1 MREGSSCRC
10 QKSAP
15 RYYQENKVKSNQ
27 RSVEASLVW
36 LAVLGGI
43 GRAPVASGSV
53 ATLVAGVPAAWVM
66 STIRQPLYGAVLL
79 TAFLLVS
86 WLACDV
92 AANKLGKKDPR
103 EVVVDELA
111 GYLVTMF
118 ALPATLLSLAI
129 GFLLFRIFDIWKPWP
144 IRVADT
150 KVPGGL
156 GILLD
161 DLLAGLAAHLLLR
174 AILALLG

>member
-1 MREGSSCRC
+1 M
-10 QKSAP
+10 
-15 RYYQENKVKSNQ
+15 KSNQ
-27 RSVEASLVW
+27 SNVETSLVW
-36 LAVLGGI
+36 LATLGGL

-53 ATLVAGVPAAWVM
+53 ATLVAGVPAAWAM
-66 STIRQPLYGAVLL
+66 SAIRHPLSTGVLL

-92 AANKLGKKDPR
+92 ASKRLGKKDPR

-111 GYLVTMF
+111 GYLVTML
-118 ALPATLLSLAI
+118 ALPATWFSLSI
-129 GFLLFRIFDIWKPWP
+129 GFLLFRIFDIWKPWL

-174 AILALLG
+174 VILALWP